1 MKKEDG
7 EDTSDFP
14 AGTLLDQV
22 CFHQYFLRKAIAMQK
37 KQGAQS

>member
-7 EDTSDFP
+7 DFP